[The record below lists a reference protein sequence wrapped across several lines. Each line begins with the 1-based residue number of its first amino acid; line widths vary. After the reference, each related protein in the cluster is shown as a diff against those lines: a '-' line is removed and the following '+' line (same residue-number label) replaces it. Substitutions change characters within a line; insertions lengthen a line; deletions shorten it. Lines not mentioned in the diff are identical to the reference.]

1 MVISF
6 GSRTNFGL
14 TLETNVAL
22 TVENRLA
29 CVPLGSVF
37 NIRCRGRTQTH
48 KEKGRVQVLV
58 VLPRVFQIK
67 LSRFPTVHGVEAG
80 TRVTGPQRIEGSFG
94 DYRRC
99 CYQTRSAHL
108 SGPNRTVTGSLYK
121 HGAAKHSA
129 LIPFGFYCANY
140 LFNVYYAGVLY
151 WRPSEST
158 LTRREWSMQYNESN
172 NPASSSFVLER
183 FLGPVEDAV
192 SSVQKT

>member
-1 MVISF
+1 VVISF

-94 DYRRC
+94 DAVTKQGQRTFPGRTGQLLAPC
-99 CYQTRSAHL
+99 TSTVPRNTQRL
-108 SGPNRTVTGSLYK
+108 SHSVSIVLTTCSMYTTLVFYTGDL
-121 HGAAKHSA
+121 
-129 LIPFGFYCANY
+129 PR
-140 LFNVYYAGVLY
+140 V
-151 WRPSEST
+151 P
-158 LTRREWSMQYNESN
+158 
-172 NPASSSFVLER
+172 
-183 FLGPVEDAV
+183 
-192 SSVQKT
+192 